1 MNSEIFVDALSGN
14 YFDLGQE
21 NRPISQIRQI
31 PTEQHIVRICD
42 FDGTC
47 AYAIFSND
55 FLSLALAAQSL

>member
-21 NRPISQIRQI
+21 NRPISQDRQI

-42 FDGTC
+42 FDSAC
-47 AYAIFSND
+47 AYTIFSND
-55 FLSLALAAQSL
+55 YQSLALAAQSL

>member
-42 FDGTC
+42 FDSTC
-47 AYAIFSND
+47 AYTIFSND
-55 FLSLALAAQSL
+55 F